1 MTVTT
6 ETRQIVREAYDR
18 RCGYCG
24 VSESDIGGELQIDH
38 YQPVA
43 KNGADSLDNLVYACV
58 HCNRFKGDYWPDLN
72 DPENF
77 HILHPEK
84 DDVPLHLQVTVSG
97 RMEGITPRG
106 WFHINRLHLNR
117 PQLII
122 WRQNWQRY
130 RRMEDALSQSEQ
142 ITIQLQQRIR
152 ELEQEAVFLRQ
163 QIAIL
168 TGTK

>member
-1 MTVTT
+1 MTITM
-6 ETRQIVREAYDR
+6 EDRQTVRTLYDH

-38 YQPVA
+38 YQPIT
-43 KNGADSLDNLVYACV
+43 KDGGDSLHNLVYACV
-58 HCNRFKGDYWPDLN
+58 HCNRFKGDYWPDEN
-72 DPENF
+72 DSENF

-84 DDVPLHLQVTVSG
+84 DDVSLHFYVTASG
-97 RMEGITPRG
+97 RIEGRTPRG

-117 PQLII
+117 PQLIV

-130 RRMEDALSQSEQ
+130 HRLEDALNQSEQ
-142 ITIQLQQRIR
+142 ITSQLQHRIR

-163 QIAIL
+163 QIARL